1 MNKTVCTVIISLL
14 GACGDR
20 GALEQQ
26 SAELCQVLSAQNADQ
41 CIRLNQ
47 IQVLGTHNSY
57 KMTPASAL
65 VDALN
70 EYRTDWSANINYN
83 HRPLTEQLQLLGIRQ
98 FELDVFADPDGGLYA
113 EPAGALLVEDTNF
126 LNSAEMMEPGFKV
139 LHSQDV
145 DYRSTCL
152 SLKSCLQ
159 EVHDWS
165 IANPAHFP
173 ILIMLEMKDAHRPP
187 FGPIIY
193 TSPIA
198 IDVANIYQ
206 IDEEIWSVFSSAQ
219 VITPDQVRD
228 SYSSLEQAVTTK
240 GWPTLAES
248 RGKVLFALDNT
259 GTHRDAYLSESAG
272 LQGRAM
278 FVSSL
283 PGEPTAG
290 FIKMNDVIADFEAIQ
305 SYVAAGFLVRTRSDI
320 PTIEARSGSTVR
332 RDRALASGAQYVSTD
347 YPEPSPFG
355 SAYIV
360 KLPETDGHARCNPV
374 AAPTDCKSEFLSE

>member
-1 MNKTVCTVIISLL
+1 VNKSVYALLIIAVL
-14 GACGDR
+14 GACSDR
-20 GALEQQ
+20 AVSWQ
-26 SAELCQVLSAQNADQ
+26 SATSCQKLTAHNSDH

-57 KMTPASAL
+57 KLSPAPAL
-65 VDALN
+65 IESLDEHRSGWASDIL
-70 EYRTDWSANINYN
+70 YS
-83 HRPLTEQLQLLGIRQ
+83 HRPLTEQLAFLGIRQ

-113 EPAGALLVEDTNF
+113 EPAGALLAEDRSF
-126 LNSAEMMEPGFKV
+126 VNSAEMLEPGFKV

-152 SLKSCLQ
+152 SLKSCLK
-159 EVHDWS
+159 EIHDWS

-173 ILIMLEMKDAHRPP
+173 IMIMLEMKDAQRAQ
-187 FGPIIY
+187 FGPITY
-193 TSPIA
+193 TRPVA
-198 IDVANIYQ
+198 IDEENIFQ
-206 IDEEIWSVFSSAQ
+206 IDEEIWAVFSRMH
-219 VITPDQVRD
+219 VITPDQVRG
-228 SYSSLEQAVTTK
+228 SYSSLEQAVTTT

-259 GTHRDAYLSESAG
+259 GSHRDAYLSRSAD

-278 FVSSL
+278 FVSSR

-290 FIKMNDVIADFEAIQ
+290 FIKMNDVIADFELIQ

-320 PTIEARSGSTVR
+320 PTSEARSGSTVR

-347 YPEPSPFG
+347 YPEYSPFG

-360 KLPETDGHARCNPV
+360 ELPETEGNARCNPV
-374 AAPTDCKSEFLSE
+374 AASVDCRSELLSE